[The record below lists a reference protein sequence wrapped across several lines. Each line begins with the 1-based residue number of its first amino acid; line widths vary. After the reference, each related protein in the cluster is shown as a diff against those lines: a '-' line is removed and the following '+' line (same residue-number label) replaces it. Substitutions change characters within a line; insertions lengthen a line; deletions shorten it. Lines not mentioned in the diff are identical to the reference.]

1 MEIDRIINNRR
12 AVYPNQFQV
21 GDISEN
27 TIKLLLQN
35 ANMAPTH
42 KMTQPWFF
50 KVFKNKG
57 KGVLAK
63 EMVKAM
69 KSSEEKGV
77 NSSFKERK
85 IIEKCEKTN
94 CILGA
99 FMTRT
104 EAVSIPEW
112 EEIAAVSMAV
122 QNIWLSC
129 VANNIG
135 CYWSTPKFSFK
146 MRDYFELKTN
156 QRSMGFM
163 YLGKFD
169 HSLLEGKTRINIV
182 EKTEWIL

>member
-1 MEIDRIINNRR
+1 LEIDRIINNRR

-69 KSSEEKGV
+69 KSSV
-77 NSSFKERK
+77 
-85 IIEKCEKTN
+85 
-94 CILGA
+94 
-99 FMTRT
+99 
-104 EAVSIPEW
+104 V
-112 EEIAAVSMAV
+112 
-122 QNIWLSC
+122 
-129 VANNIG
+129 
-135 CYWSTPKFSFK
+135 
-146 MRDYFELKTN
+146 
-156 QRSMGFM
+156 
-163 YLGKFD
+163 
-169 HSLLEGKTRINIV
+169 
-182 EKTEWIL
+182 